1 MRTMRKI
8 PLKSRFVVG
17 AWLAIASGVAGF
29 ATPPDLAGQRAP
41 VGGPGGLLGLRADP
55 LESVLE
61 HADEIG
67 LSSEQATRLEDF
79 RSQAIE
85 RTEPALEVVEGWRA
99 EMEEAREQAD
109 APDSQGGEPDRLRRG
124 RAPLG
129 RDITPEVRD
138 AMRTLADE
146 RRAMV
151 GELEATV
158 TVEQMRRIRD
168 LVPQRP
174 SRLRKGRFGPRSR
187 MGRQSRRGGGRA
199 RGPRGRFP
207 GRF

>member
-1 MRTMRKI
+1 MRKI

-17 AWLAIASGVAGF
+17 AWLAIASGVTGF
-29 ATPPDLAGQRAP
+29 AAPPDLSGQRGPA
-41 VGGPGGLLGLRADP
+41 GGPGGLPGLRPDP

-67 LSSEQATRLEDF
+67 LSSDQATRLEDF

-85 RTEPALEVVEGWRA
+85 RTGPALEVVEGWRA
-99 EMEEAREQAD
+99 EMEAAREQAD
-109 APDSQGGEPDRLRRG
+109 GSDSPGDDPDRLRRG
-124 RAPLG
+124 RAPLR

-174 SRLRKGRFGPRSR
+174 SRLRNERAGRRGRL
-187 MGRQSRRGGGRA
+187 GRQRRGGRVGA
-199 RGPRGRFP
+199 MGPRRRFP

>member
-1 MRTMRKI
+1 MLKI

-29 ATPPDLAGQRAP
+29 ATPPDLAGQRGPA
-41 VGGPGGLLGLRADP
+41 GGPGGLFGLRADP

-67 LSSEQATRLEDF
+67 LSSDQAARLEDF
-79 RSQAIE
+79 RGQAIE
-85 RTEPALEVVEGWRA
+85 RTGPALEVVEGWRA
-99 EMEEAREQAD
+99 EMEAARDQAG
-109 APDSQGGEPDRLRRG
+109 ASDSQGDDPDRLRRR
-124 RAPLG
+124 RAPLR
-129 RDITPEVRD
+129 RDVTPEVRD

-174 SRLRKGRFGPRSR
+174 TRLREGRFGPRSR
-187 MGRQSRRGGGRA
+187 MGRPDRRGGGRVM
-199 RGPRGRFP
+199 GPRRRFP